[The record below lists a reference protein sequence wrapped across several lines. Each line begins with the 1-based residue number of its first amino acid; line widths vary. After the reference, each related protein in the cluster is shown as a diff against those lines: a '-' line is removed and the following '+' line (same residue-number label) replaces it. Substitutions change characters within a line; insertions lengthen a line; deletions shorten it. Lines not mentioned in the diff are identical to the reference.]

1 MRKQVYVLD
10 EYITSTKNGIGVFIS
25 EFLRCLKKMDVDICH
40 IIFNVR
46 QPEISVGL
54 QNGMKTLSVP
64 RFPSGNFFNNWK
76 VVNRI
81 FRLYVQDSPAN
92 VFCFNH
98 SPCPEL
104 QESLRTTHPL
114 SKQIYIIHNF
124 WWTLPLLGDDCL
136 LANMMKDRKRVQRN
150 ENYKWILDTVDKEQQ
165 MCRIVDAVVCLTEG
179 THRVLTDIYK
189 IDKQKIFLIPNG
201 LKKSDCIVTQT
212 DKLKL
217 RRKYCVDENEKVIL
231 YVGRLSESKGAD
243 AVLEAFGILLNTF
256 TNVRL
261 VLAGGLLPDFDI
273 ANYASISNKVT
284 YTGHLS
290 RRELK
295 CWYQMADIGVT
306 PSYTEQCS
314 YVGIEM
320 MMHGLPIVASDGFG
334 LRDMFK
340 DGVNAIVAPIGK
352 RTKKAKGFSEN
363 LAHAL
368 AMLLSSEALR
378 DKIRRN
384 ARETYVNYYSLR
396 HMQEGYRRLF
406 RAMDS

>member
-104 QESLRTTHPL
+104 QESLRATHPL

-124 WWTLPLLGDDCL
+124 WWTLPLLGDDRL

-201 LKKSDCIVTQT
+201 LKKSECIVTQT

-217 RRKYCVDENEKVIL
+217 RRKYYVDENEKVIL

-295 CWYQMADIGVT
+295 CWYLMADIGVT

-340 DGVNAIVAPIGK
+340 DDVNAIVALIGK

-363 LAHAL
+363 LARAL

-378 DKIRRN
+378 DKIGRN
-384 ARETYVNYYSLR
+384 AREIYIKHYSLYRMKEEYR
-396 HMQEGYRRLF
+396 HLLEIL
-406 RAMDS
+406 